1 MRKVRKSLQAIVI
14 TGLVGMIL
22 PRFVEITGVSLI
34 DKFLVKGLLG
44 IAFLIS
50 TIIVGWLFS
59 VHILKNKVTGGKTRT
74 GIYFVLIMI
83 MFGATTAILS
93 FIKTVGIIVLSIFA
107 CITLVLL
114 ITFIIKL
121 FAAQHETKITEKN
134 TANQVIKANTD
145 IKSVTT
151 NKERKLNH
159 PTPSLAV
166 TPKNKV
172 ERQIKTAIELKTIY
186 QLWNEKD
193 PNKKCLTVTNDE
205 NPDLMWVKIYKPPY
219 GNGKF
224 YGYVRMND
232 ARDTVNGEIFY
243 ADRQIWKL
251 AD

>member
-1 MRKVRKSLQAIVI
+1 
-14 TGLVGMIL
+14 
-22 PRFVEITGVSLI
+22 
-34 DKFLVKGLLG
+34 
-44 IAFLIS
+44 
-50 TIIVGWLFS
+50 
-59 VHILKNKVTGGKTRT
+59 
-74 GIYFVLIMI
+74 MI

-93 FIKTVGIIVLSIFA
+93 FIKTVGIIVLNIFA

-121 FAAQHETKITEKN
+121 FAAQHGTNTTEKN
-134 TANQVIKANTD
+134 AAKQVIKTD
-145 IKSVTT
+145 AHIKRATT

-166 TPKNKV
+166 TPKNQV

-232 ARDTVNGEIFY
+232 ARDTVNGEIFF